1 MAGACWWWVRLL
13 NWDVTLT
20 RDKEA
25 LSMAVAMR
33 ESVVVMTLTTMTRMA
48 MTTMACWDTK
58 THAIRIHFGGISSPA
73 HVYFLFH
80 YGCWY
85 LSYGIYSCQ
94 IYCCLPWSHHLP
106 QLLAAGR
113 AVVHPDRR
121 EATRTTPALA
131 VPAGSSCWRRMM
143 MQ

>member
-1 MAGACWWWVRLL
+1 MQKNFLRFEFF
-13 NWDVTLT
+13 NT
-20 RDKEA
+20 
-25 LSMAVAMR
+25 
-33 ESVVVMTLTTMTRMA
+33 VVQKISFGVQK
-48 MTTMACWDTK
+48 K
-58 THAIRIHFGGISSPA
+58 TIDLEF
-73 HVYFLFH
+73 VV
-80 YGCWY
+80 
-85 LSYGIYSCQ
+85 SYGIYSCQ